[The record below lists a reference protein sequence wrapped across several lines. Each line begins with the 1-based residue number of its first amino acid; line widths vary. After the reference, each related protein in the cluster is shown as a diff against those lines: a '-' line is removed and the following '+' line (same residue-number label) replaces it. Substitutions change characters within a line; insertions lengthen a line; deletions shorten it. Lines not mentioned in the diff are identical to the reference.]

1 MSKEND
7 RALRLYSEVLG
18 LEHLHYGLWDEG
30 EELTLENLKKA
41 QARYE
46 DLVVGHIIAERPAE
60 EMRVLDVGCGTG
72 SLSRR
77 LIAEGYQV
85 EGLSPDRS
93 QKDNYIATLK
103 VPFHH
108 SRFENF
114 QPEQTFDVLIFSE
127 SCQYVKP
134 DGLVEVAAKCLKP
147 GGQIVICDYF
157 TTKNATGR
165 MAKSGHEVSAFKATM
180 EEAGYVLDAST
191 DITDRTTPTLELAT
205 DFVRRGLIALDIL
218 TEKTR
223 AKHPLLTRLVM
234 RLSRKK
240 RNKLESQRILI
251 DAEAFRAQKR
261 YLCLRYR
268 RGES

>member
-7 RALRLYSEVLG
+7 RALRFYNEVLG

-30 EELTLENLKKA
+30 EALTLENMKVA
-41 QARYE
+41 QQRFE
-46 DLVVGHIIAERPAE
+46 DLVVGTISADKPVGETRI
-60 EMRVLDVGCGTG
+60 LDVGCGTG

-85 EGLSPDRS
+85 EGLSPDRTQMENFTS
-93 QKDNYIATLK
+93 TLG

-108 SRFENF
+108 ARFENF
-114 QPEQTFDVLIFSE
+114 EPSESYDVLIFSE

-134 DGLVEVAAKCLKP
+134 EGLIKKAARCLRP

-157 TTKNATGR
+157 TLESATGR
-165 MAKSGHEVSAFKATM
+165 LAKSGHELSGFKATM
-180 EEAGYVLDAST
+180 EVAGYVLESET
-191 DITDRTTPTLELAT
+191 DITDRATPTLELAE
-205 DFVRRGLIALDIL
+205 DFVRRGLIAIDIL

-223 AKHPLLTRLVM
+223 ERHPIFTKLVM

-240 RNKLESQRILI
+240 REKLESQRVLI
-251 DAEAFRAQKR
+251 DAEVFRAHKR
-261 YLCLRYR
+261 YLCMRYR
-268 RGES
+268 LPAV